1 MRPKILKASERDLVG
16 MPSIRH
22 ELFYKFLLIS
32 PSYSLA
38 HQIICK
44 GIKIAKV
51 RLPKD
56 FSKVLDTYRMV
67 GNIYDVSFDDWWD
80 MTGRKILVA
89 DEKALFVPFKINL
102 ANSKKQILAK
112 VSELIDRFDSE
123 TLNNRNN
130 EKITLRS
137 NKIRIQTLEERYE
150 LAYIKSRW
158 APEVNFQADGSPGKK
173 RPNWFIALEA
183 KKFLKSYKNCLYIN
197 KVKWGDRKTSMNEQ
211 YRNYLGMLVDRNLK
225 EALSI
230 SENAA
235 RREFPLETSSSTH
248 LKFNYLNIY
257 DNRLHQLHFHYE
269 NILKKNEEGKKSYLQ
284 NRVMK
289 REKIIQNLDKLNNL
303 IEAKALSRAREMID
317 LQDKLI

>member
-1 MRPKILKASERDLVG
+1 MRPKVLKASDRDLVG
-16 MPSIRH
+16 MPSIKH

-32 PSYSLA
+32 PTYSLA
-38 HQIICK
+38 HQIVCK
-44 GIKIAKV
+44 KVKIPKA

-56 FSKVLDTYRMV
+56 FYEVLETYRMV

-80 MTGRKILVA
+80 KTGRRILVA
-89 DEKALFVPFKINL
+89 DKKALFVPFKINL
-102 ANSKKQILAK
+102 ANSKEQILSK
-112 VSELIDRFDSE
+112 VSKLIDRFDSE
-123 TLNNRNN
+123 TLINHKDI
-130 EKITLRS
+130 KITLLN

-158 APEVNFQADGSPGKK
+158 TPEVNFQADGSPGKK

-183 KKFLKSYKNCLYIN
+183 KKFLKSYKDCLYIN
-197 KVKWGDRKTSMNEQ
+197 KIKWGDRKTATNEQ

-235 RREFPLETSSSTH
+235 RRRFPLETSSSTH
-248 LKFNYLNIY
+248 LAFNYPEIY

-289 REKIIQNLDKLNNL
+289 REKIIEKLDNLNNL
-303 IEAKALSRAREMID
+303 IEAKALARAREMIN